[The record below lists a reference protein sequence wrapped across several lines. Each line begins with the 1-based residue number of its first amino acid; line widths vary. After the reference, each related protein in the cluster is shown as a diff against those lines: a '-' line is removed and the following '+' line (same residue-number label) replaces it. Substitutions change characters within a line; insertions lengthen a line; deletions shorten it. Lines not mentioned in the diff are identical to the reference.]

1 VALWDV
7 FHSDRL
13 ELVRGVSA
21 EQIGLGLASGEIRDD
36 DLVRPSGTTVAW
48 VRLAEVPE
56 LLQPPGPAPT
66 TVPPPAPTP
75 VRPTPSAEDLVSFPV
90 LVDET
95 PPAAPAVAWPVDDD
109 YEDDDEE
116 SRGDDYEEVGSDP
129 AAPVPAEKII
139 PSWELTDDD
148 LRFDRRPAPS
158 SSSHVALPVVH
169 SRDSVTA
176 ADVDEEDEDDEPVI
190 SLTRSGPPRVEE
202 LDLAAMVD
210 VAFQLVLFFLVTATT
225 ILYKT
230 LEIPKPSAEAPPSAV
245 AQGRSQTLDDL
256 KDDYILVEIDAEGNI
271 KLDREPVA
279 ARMESL
285 ADQLRVAREKTG
297 RKTMLLSAEFTTPHR
312 SAVLAYDAANEIGL
326 GIAIAKPTPPQGPAP
341 ALKPAAAKAES
352 KPAAPSS

>member
-1 VALWDV
+1 MALWDV

-13 ELVRGVSA
+13 ELVRGQSP
-21 EQIGLGLASGEIRDD
+21 EQISAGLASGEVRDD

-56 LLQPPGPAPT
+56 LLQPPAEAPT
-66 TVPPPAPTP
+66 PTPVPPSVPPP
-75 VRPTPSAEDLVSFPV
+75 PSAEDLVSFPV
-90 LVDET
+90 LVDEA
-95 PPAAPAVAWPVDDD
+95 PAAAPALAWPVDDD

-116 SRGDDYEEVGSDP
+116 PKDDDYEEVGSDP
-129 AAPVPAEKII
+129 AAPVSAEKII
-139 PSWELTDDD
+139 PSWELTADD
-148 LRFDRRPAPS
+148 LRFDRTPPPS
-158 SSSHVALPVVH
+158 SSSHVALPVVR
-169 SRDSVTA
+169 SRDTVPA
-176 ADVDEEDEDDEPVI
+176 VEVDDEDDEPVI
-190 SLTRSGPPRVEE
+190 SLTRSGPPKVEE

-279 ARMESL
+279 AQMESL
-285 ADQLRVAREKTG
+285 AEQLRVAREKTG

-326 GIAIAKPTPPQGPAP
+326 GIAIAKPAPPQGPAP
-341 ALKPAAAKAES
+341 ALKPPAPAA
-352 KPAAPSS
+352 KPAAPPS